1 MMTIK
6 NLGRNKRRTILTI
19 LAIALPLFVFLVT
32 RSMKQG
38 LEETFAKLEKS
49 MRVGTHQ
56 KLTYTAMLPQRI
68 RGEIESL
75 APKGYLE
82 GVCSTTWF
90 GGKIEGMQRVFF
102 SMAVDRDTFATVYPD
117 FEMTPEEVER
127 FKDTKQGAVIGQAF
141 AKEVNVGIGDKV
153 TMKGTI
159 PPYVSLEFKV
169 VAIPSGIKDARIYFG
184 LDYYDE
190 VFRKITGNP
199 IGVHNFWMR
208 CTSPQARKWALS
220 EIDRHFQNTEH
231 ETLTET
237 ESNFIRSFIE
247 SGGDWIGM
255 ASNIGLMVVIVALS
269 VGFNTM
275 SMSFR
280 ERTGEIAVLRAL
292 GFSSVRVG
300 FMVISEGLTLGLIGG
315 ILAVVP
321 LYSLTHLRDI
331 TIPQMGQFVIQPSVA
346 VTALVVAVLC
356 GLLAALVPAIMATK
370 IQVATALRK
379 VA

>member
-32 RSMKQG
+32 TSMKQS
-38 LEETFAKLEKS
+38 LDDAFAQMEKS

-75 APKGYLE
+75 APKGYLD

-90 GGKIEGMQRVFF
+90 GGKIEGSQQVFF
-102 SMAVDRDTFATVYPD
+102 SMAVDRDTFATVYSE
-117 FEMTPEEVER
+117 FEMTPEEIER
-127 FKDTKQGAVIGQAF
+127 FRDSRQGAVIGQAF
-141 AKEVNVGIGDKV
+141 AKEVNVGVGDKV
-153 TMKGTI
+153 TLKGTI
-159 PPYVSLEFKV
+159 PPYISLEFKV
-169 VAIPSGIKDARIYFG
+169 AAIPSGIEDARIYFG

-190 VFRKITGNP
+190 VYRKTTGNP

-208 CTSPQARKWALS
+208 CTSPQARKWALT
-220 EIDRHFQNTEH
+220 EIDRHFKNSEH

-247 SGGDWIGM
+247 SGGDWVGM

-280 ERTGEIAVLRAL
+280 ERTSEIAVLRAL
-292 GFSSVRVG
+292 GFSSTRVG
-300 FMVISEGLTLGLIGG
+300 AMVVSEGLLIGLIGG

-321 LYSLTHLRDI
+321 IYALTHLREVSL
-331 TIPQMGQFVIQPSVA
+331 PQMGQFVIQSSA
-346 VTALVVAVLC
+346 ALTALGVAVLC
-356 GLLAALVPAIMATK
+356 GFLAALIPAIMATK